1 MAEQF
6 QIFLRKPGEE
16 PTPIDVNPTDTI
28 QDIKSRHNISN
39 AKLFVGRKFLKNA
52 TTLQEKGVTAGMTL
66 NAFTNKVPS
75 GFGSMGEYKSA
86 QKLKHGEIK
95 SSRAHSHLHD
105 RTQSVV
111 MAESSRLSDQA
122 KEYHKKTTEMLIGI
136 EELLK
141 EASHDRMPSKPDD
154 LDLMAKVLNIF
165 KVEGMNAILKEF

>member
-75 GFGSMGEYKSA
+75 GFASMGEYESA
-86 QKLKHGEIK
+86 QKLQRG
-95 SSRAHSHLHD
+95 
-105 RTQSVV
+105 
-111 MAESSRLSDQA
+111 
-122 KEYHKKTTEMLIGI
+122 G
-136 EELLK
+136 
-141 EASHDRMPSKPDD
+141 
-154 LDLMAKVLNIF
+154 
-165 KVEGMNAILKEF
+165 